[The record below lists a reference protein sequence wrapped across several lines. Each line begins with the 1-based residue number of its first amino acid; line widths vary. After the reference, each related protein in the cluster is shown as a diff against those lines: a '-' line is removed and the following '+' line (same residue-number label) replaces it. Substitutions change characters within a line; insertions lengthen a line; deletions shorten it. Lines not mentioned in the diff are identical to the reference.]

1 MGIKVRHNGQWV
13 EFSTGTS
20 SSGSGGG
27 SGSGGSSDPVGTI
40 VIWAGSAASI
50 PTGYQLC
57 DGGVAATSE
66 LEAITGTNVPDLT
79 DRFVIGAS
87 NSTGDSTYPGLSP
100 TASGGSANAVL
111 IAHSHT
117 HDRATYR
124 TLASGGAHGAEL
136 SNVTNESTSTVGKT
150 STGADS
156 TTQTGTNANLPP
168 YYALC
173 YIIKHTA
180 TSDSGGVGIGSTK
193 QNNSRKHRSRSS
205 RHWF

>member
-1 MGIKVRHNGQWV
+1 M
-13 EFSTGTS
+13 
-20 SSGSGGG
+20 
-27 SGSGGSSDPVGTI
+27 
-40 VIWAGSAASI
+40 
-50 PTGYQLC
+50 
-57 DGGVAATSE
+57 
-66 LEAITGTNVPDLT
+66 
-79 DRFVIGAS
+79 
-87 NSTGDSTYPGLSP
+87 SP
-100 TASGGSANAVL
+100 TASGGSAVL

-180 TSDSGGVGIGSTK
+180 TSDSGGVGIGSTSK
-193 QNNSRKHRSRSS
+193 IIQGNTEAEVVDTGSDDTHYRRHRKTSCNT
-205 RHWF
+205 